1 MDALDRKILQALA
14 LDARTP
20 YAQIA
25 KQLGVATGTIHQRA
39 KRMVESGIIK
49 GFRLELDWEAVGLP
63 IAGVVS
69 LRTNSDKPLG
79 EVAADLRQ
87 IPYVAS
93 CVAVTGEFDLYL
105 TIRAHSSEHLGEMV
119 DEIRRIAKA
128 STRTVVVLAT
138 FYLGITPPL
147 EAAAQPPRH
156 DS

>member
-1 MDALDRKILQALA
+1 MDALDRQILQALA
-14 LDARTP
+14 ADARTP

-39 KRMVESGIIK
+39 KRMQESGIIK

-63 IAGVVS
+63 IAGVIS

-105 TIRAHSSEHLGEMV
+105 TVRARSSEHLGEMV

-128 STRTVVVLAT
+128 STRTVIVLAT

-147 EAAAQPPRH
+147 EGATQRPPH
-156 DS
+156 AS